1 MAVFHYVQLRA
12 FAHATED
19 PEKVRL
25 AMRTV
30 AGEDK
35 VAFEEA
41 PVEGSHGNRILI
53 LEADVRSAP
62 AAKRLF
68 RTLARDDPEGFAR
81 VREEAARRLDENL
94 NFHLRLDKQEACLGN
109 LRLSATDDAITVR
122 AKVRSFS
129 SRRSGAG
136 ADEALDKLTSFLDE
150 IEPIER
156 APDRTVVREDS
167 SR

>member
-25 AMRTV
+25 AMRT
-30 AGEDK
+30 AACDGK
-35 VAFEEA
+35 VAFEESS
-41 PVEGSHGNRILI
+41 VEGSHGNRILI

-81 VREEAARRLDENL
+81 VREEAAQRLDENL
-94 NFHLRLDKQEACLGN
+94 NFHLRLDKQEACLGR
-109 LRLSATDDAITVR
+109 LRLGATDDAITVR
-122 AKVRSFS
+122 AKVRSFA

-136 ADEALDKLTSFLDE
+136 PDQALDKLASFLAE
-150 IEPIER
+150 IEP
-156 APDRTVVREDS
+156 ADRPRIGQ
-167 SR
+167 